1 MNWSLEGDGVG
12 EPFLFARQTQGSRQ
26 GLTGTDAHVPKLVR
40 WRRRAVYTLPA
51 RRRQNISRILAAVP
65 LSMTRLG
72 RRLLNS
78 KRNAFMYQVPT
89 AQDCHLDA
97 LRAGTWQ
104 SCRWHSQTTSTPQHA
119 TPLILWMG

>member
-12 EPFLFARQTQGSRQ
+12 EPFLFVRQTQGSRQ
-26 GLTGTDAHVPKLVR
+26 GLTHMFRSSCAGAGER
-40 WRRRAVYTLPA
+40 YTLCRPDGA
-51 RRRQNISRILAAVP
+51 RTSPGFFAAVP

-72 RRLLNS
+72 RRVLNS

-104 SCRWHSQTTSTPQHA
+104 SFRWHSQTTSTPQHA

>member
-65 LSMTRLG
+65 LSMTRLD
-72 RRLLNS
+72 RRLRIQRETPPGTKYLLPN
-78 KRNAFMYQVPT
+78 T
-89 AQDCHLDA
+89 A
-97 LRAGTWQ
+97 
-104 SCRWHSQTTSTPQHA
+104 
-119 TPLILWMG
+119 I